1 MGKYYS
7 YAQRL
12 DTAYKDAL
20 DQFAKSWKKLM
31 DAQEKLDEAGR
42 WHFGETQS
50 ERELNV
56 AKARIALT
64 EAKQTFES
72 TGPTIW
78 DSFNQQRAQI
88 KKELEEAVKEDGTAS
103 PDAVDNNGLEILK
116 SGILSADEYADFAE
130 KYDSNPTMLRFVAKY
145 AREAADT
152 MKDDPKARATLN
164 SVAMACQDGR
174 SAPLRAWDDLSKICD
189 HCSGQSRKGVTERP
203 EHIINMGAHWEELS
217 AEAIQNF

>member
-1 MGKYYS
+1 MGRYYS
-7 YAQRL
+7 FGQRL
-12 DTAYKDAL
+12 DTAYKSAL
-20 DQFAKSWKKLM
+20 DEFAKAWKKLM
-31 DAQEKLDEAGR
+31 DAQERFDEAGR
-42 WHFGETQS
+42 WHLGETQA
-50 ERELNV
+50 ERELNT
-56 AKARIALT
+56 AKARIALV
-64 EAKQTFES
+64 EAQEAFES
-72 TGPTIW
+72 KRTSIW
-78 DSFNQQRAQI
+78 DNFNQQRAQI

-203 EHIINMGAHWEELS
+203 EHIINMGAHWAELS